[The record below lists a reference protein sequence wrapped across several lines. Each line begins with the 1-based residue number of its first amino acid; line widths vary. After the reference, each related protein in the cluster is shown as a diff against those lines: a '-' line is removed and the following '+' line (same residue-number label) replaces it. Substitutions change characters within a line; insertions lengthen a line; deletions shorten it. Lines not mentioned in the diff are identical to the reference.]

1 MFKIGASSRLYVF
14 HGPADMMPQ
23 EGMNQYQKLMMRK
36 LMEAEKQRERD
47 KQVSAENI
55 GLYVFTETCSHSTDV
70 IF

>member
-23 EGMNQYQKLMMRK
+23 EGMNRHQKLMMGK

-47 KQVSAENI
+47 KQVCFKHLSLLVEM
-55 GLYVFTETCSHSTDV
+55 
-70 IF
+70 